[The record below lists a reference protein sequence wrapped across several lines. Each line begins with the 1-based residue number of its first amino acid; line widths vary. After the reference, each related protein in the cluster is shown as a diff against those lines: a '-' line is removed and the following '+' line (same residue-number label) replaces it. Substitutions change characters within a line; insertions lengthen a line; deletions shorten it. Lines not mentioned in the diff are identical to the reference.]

1 MERARIVT
9 PQTNGFDSHISLQ
22 LRNNMNALALLKV
35 MAHESSGISE
45 YWRLRIQNL
54 INSVPTEPRNMVEVV
69 DTIDEVL
76 PIASVAETD

>member
-1 MERARIVT
+1 
-9 PQTNGFDSHISLQ
+9 
-22 LRNNMNALALLKV
+22 MNALALLKV
-35 MAHESSGISE
+35 MAHENSGISE

-69 DTIDEVL
+69 EDTIEEVL